1 MDLLDNLLA
10 IGFTE
15 YEAKVYLALLRQHPA
30 TGYQL
35 SKASG
40 VPRSMVYEAL
50 GRLHNRGAALETVEG
65 RSTLYRPLPPQL
77 LLEQQE
83 AEHERLLGEL
93 RTGLETLYTA
103 VADERA
109 WTIRGRAA
117 IVTYA
122 AQLIGTATAE
132 LYLVLT
138 DADLDALGEAI
149 CAAAGRG
156 VAVNA
161 LLTGAGSLA
170 CGQVAH
176 HPPLESEVQGLTET
190 LVVVADNGEALI
202 ASARPA
208 GRAAATVTGSADL
221 VLIARQFVWMELLTH
236 RIYAQ
241 LDTEALAQLEPA
253 DRRLFESLAQGAGG
267 ASL

>member
-1 MDLLDNLLA
+1 MALLDNLLA

-50 GRLHNRGAALETVEG
+50 SRLHNRGAALETVEG

-77 LLEQQE
+77 LLEQHE
-83 AEHERLLGEL
+83 TEHKRLLGEL
-93 RTGLETLYTA
+93 RSGLETLYTA
-103 VADERA
+103 SADERA
-109 WTIRGRAA
+109 WTIRDRAA

-122 AQLIGTATAE
+122 ARLIDESTAE
-132 LYLVLT
+132 LYLVLA
-138 DADLDALGEAI
+138 DADLAGLGASI
-149 CAAAGRG
+149 TAAAGRG

-161 LLTGAGSLA
+161 LLTGAGTLA
-170 CGQVAH
+170 HGHIAR

-190 LVVVADNGEALI
+190 LVVVADNREALI

-208 GRAAATVTGSADL
+208 GGRAATVTGSADL
-221 VLIARQFVWMELLTH
+221 VLIARQFVWMELFTH
-236 RIYAQ
+236 RIYAR
-241 LDTEALAQLEPA
+241 LSPEALAQLEPA
-253 DRRLFESLAQGAGG
+253 DRRLFDSLAQDAGG
-267 ASL
+267 ALP